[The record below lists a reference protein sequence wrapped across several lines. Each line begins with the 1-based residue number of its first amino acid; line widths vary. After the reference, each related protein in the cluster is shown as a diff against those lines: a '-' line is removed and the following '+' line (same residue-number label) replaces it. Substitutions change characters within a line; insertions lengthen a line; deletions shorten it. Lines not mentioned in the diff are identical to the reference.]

1 MSVDLFDLILV
12 ALGVAIGWGF
22 SYYFYKRER
31 QEASEESRK
40 SEQRHTQMME
50 VTAEESEK
58 AERRAS
64 LMLRAMENAGIV
76 KFTRNKMGEFI
87 GLEHQGQLHVYT
99 EGKLDARWT
108 VIKGDDD

>member
-12 ALGVAIGWGF
+12 ALGVAIGWGL

-31 QEASEESRK
+31 QEAAEESRK

-76 KFTRNKMGEFI
+76 KFTRNTKGEFI
-87 GLEHQGQLHVYT
+87 GLEHRGQLHIYAG
-99 EGKLDARWT
+99 GKLEAKET
-108 VIKGDDD
+108 VIKD

>member
-31 QEASEESRK
+31 QEAAEESRK
-40 SEQRHTQMME
+40 S
-50 VTAEESEK
+50 
-58 AERRAS
+58 ERRAS
-64 LMLRAMENAGIV
+64 LMLRAMENAAIV
-76 KFTRNKMGEFI
+76 RFTRNKMGEFI

-99 EGKLDARWT
+99 EGKLEARVT